1 MPLWVGHNAPYS
13 GPRMFVGCSLDAR
26 WLGLSRGH
34 PVRPRECFRGAP
46 RSAPLRRR
54 SSTGRVGSSPRP
66 PCPPPCICSLCCGV
80 WCPSLVWCQASLF
93 YSGRCGR
100 VCPVGPL
107 LGSLRSL
114 RFKWALVGLSLPP
127 RVVMR
132 TARVCL
138 ARSRVGRAVRPS
150 VVLRG
155 GSLRSPRGCR
165 PMCARPLPSRVLAL
179 IARVYTTLFVI

>member
-1 MPLWVGHNAPYS
+1 MFARARPFPSPSRSLPPEAPI
-13 GPRMFVGCSLDAR
+13 RAERFV
-26 WLGLSRGH
+26 
-34 PVRPRECFRGAP
+34 CFRGAP
-46 RSAPLRRR
+46 RLAPLCRR
-54 SSTGRVGSSPRP
+54 SSTGRVGPAPGP
-66 PCPPPCICSLCCGV
+66 PCPLPVYLSLCCVV

-114 RFKWALVGLSLPP
+114 RFKWALVGLSLPS
-127 RVVMR
+127 RICMR
-132 TARVCL
+132 IAYACL

-150 VVLRG
+150 CVLRD

-179 IARVYTTLFVI
+179 IAHVYTTLFVI